1 MPSCGVGEWC
11 HVGDVPESHLNHVL
25 RAAIGWFELGSYGEA
40 LGELD
45 RLAVGDRNRT
55 ETLELRAV
63 ILQQMDR
70 WDDAAQAYTV
80 LCGRDGA
87 PVDRFIAWGCCLYE
101 LGRVPEC
108 RLALLSAP
116 DEARSCGLWN
126 FHLACYESILGNKSE
141 ARRLVHECLRLEP
154 LLREMVLRNE
164 NLAPLV
170 EA

>member
-1 MPSCGVGEWC
+1 MGEWC
-11 HVGDVPESHLNHVL
+11 HVAGVPESHLNHVL
-25 RAAIGWFELGSYGEA
+25 RAAIGWFELGSYTEA

-45 RLAVGDRNRT
+45 RLQVADRNRT

-70 WDDAAQAYTV
+70 WDEAAQAYTV
-80 LCGRDGA
+80 LCGRNGA

-116 DEARSCGLWN
+116 GEARMCGLWN
-126 FHLACYESILGNKSE
+126 FHLACYESLLGNKDE
-141 ARRLVHECLRLEP
+141 ARRLVLECLRLEP
-154 LLREMVLRNE
+154 SLRGMVQRNE

-170 EA
+170 GA

>member
-1 MPSCGVGEWC
+1 MGWGNGATFAP
-11 HVGDVPESHLNHVL
+11 VPESYLNHVL
-25 RAAIGWFELGSYGEA
+25 RAAIGWFELGSYTEA

-45 RLAVGDRNRT
+45 RLPVGERNRT

-70 WDDAAQAYTV
+70 WDEAARSYTV
-80 LCGRDGA
+80 LCGRAGA

-101 LGRVPEC
+101 MGRISEC

-116 DEARSCGLWN
+116 DEARTCGLWN
-126 FHLACYESILGNKSE
+126 FHLACYESILGNKEE
-141 ARRLVHECLRLEP
+141 ARRLVLECLRLEP
-154 LLREMVLRNE
+154 ALREMVQRNE

-170 EA
+170 GS

>member
-1 MPSCGVGEWC
+1 MPRRKTRSRTRRSLWLALALAVLAPVAAGVW
-11 HVGDVPESHLNHVL
+11 
-25 RAAIGWFELGSYGEA
+25 A

-45 RLAVGDRNRT
+45 RLPVGDRNRT

-70 WDDAAQAYTV
+70 WDEAARSYTV

-101 LGRVPEC
+101 MGRIPEC

-116 DEARSCGLWN
+116 DEARTCGLWN
-126 FHLACYESILGNKSE
+126 FHLACYESILGNKEE
-141 ARRLVHECLRLEP
+141 ARRLVLECLRLEP
-154 LLREMVLRNE
+154 GLREMVRRNE
-164 NLAPLV
+164 NLAPL
-170 EA
+170 AAS

>member
-1 MPSCGVGEWC
+1 MRP
-11 HVGDVPESHLNHVL
+11 VPESHLNHVL
-25 RAAIGWFELGSYGEA
+25 RAAIGWFELGSYTEA

-45 RLAVGDRNRT
+45 RLPVGDRNRT

-70 WDDAAQAYTV
+70 WDEAARSYTV
-80 LCGRDGA
+80 LCGRAGA

-101 LGRVPEC
+101 MGRIPEC

-116 DEARSCGLWN
+116 DEARTCGLWN
-126 FHLACYESILGNKSE
+126 FHLACYESILGNKEE
-141 ARRLVHECLRLEP
+141 ARRLVLECLRLEP
-154 LLREMVLRNE
+154 SLRDMVLRNE

-170 EA
+170 AS

>member
-1 MPSCGVGEWC
+1 M
-11 HVGDVPESHLNHVL
+11 PESHLNHVL
-25 RAAIGWFELGSYGEA
+25 RAAIGWFELGSYAEA

-45 RLAVGDRNRT
+45 RLPVGDRNRT

-70 WDDAAQAYTV
+70 WDEAARSYTV

-101 LGRVPEC
+101 MGRIPEC

-116 DEARSCGLWN
+116 EEARTCGLWN
-126 FHLACYESILGNKSE
+126 FHLARYESILGNKEE
-141 ARRLVHECLRLEP
+141 ARRLVLECLRLEP
-154 LLREMVLRNE
+154 SLMGMVQRNE
-164 NLAPLV
+164 HLAPLV
-170 EA
+170 AS